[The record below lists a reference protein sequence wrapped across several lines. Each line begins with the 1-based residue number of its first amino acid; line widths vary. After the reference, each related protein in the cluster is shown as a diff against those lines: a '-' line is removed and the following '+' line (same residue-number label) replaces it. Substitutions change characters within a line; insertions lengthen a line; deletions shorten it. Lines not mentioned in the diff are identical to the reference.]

1 MKTDKYSSISKIS
14 MTCFFAPKKPSP
26 DKIRHINNGDSLA
39 IHQVK
44 ISTPTTVRGIKI
56 NLSFWILYQIKR
68 VTHSHPL
75 LKIVA
80 GSLVFLPSPARLR
93 AMWNFGSLLGL
104 CLTTQLLSG
113 LFLAIHYSC
122 DITIAFESVS
132 HISRDVNRG
141 WLLRSIHANGAR
153 FFFICVYLHVARGV
167 YYGSYHFKE
176 TWRVGVVIL
185 LLLMGTAFLGYVLP
199 WGQMSF
205 WGATVIT
212 NLASAIPV
220 VGNEIVLWLWG
231 GFSVRNAT
239 LTRFFTLHFLLP
251 FIIRALR
258 IVHLLFLHQTGS
270 SNPIGV
276 NRNLDKTPF
285 HPYFSSKDLFGFVV
299 FFGALVYIC
308 ILHPWDLGDPENFI
322 PANPI
327 VTPVHIQPEW
337 YFLFAYAIL
346 RSIPRK
352 LGGVLAL
359 ALSVVILIIIP
370 WYGAISYKRR
380 SFNPVAK
387 FRFWVF
393 ICVVVLLTWIGA
405 RPVEAPYIETGQVL
419 TVVYFTYFIMLPVIN
434 KF

>member
-176 TWRVGVVIL
+176 T
-185 LLLMGTAFLGYVLP
+185 
-199 WGQMSF
+199 
-205 WGATVIT
+205 
-212 NLASAIPV
+212 
-220 VGNEIVLWLWG
+220 
-231 GFSVRNAT
+231 
-239 LTRFFTLHFLLP
+239 
-251 FIIRALR
+251 
-258 IVHLLFLHQTGS
+258 
-270 SNPIGV
+270 
-276 NRNLDKTPF
+276 
-285 HPYFSSKDLFGFVV
+285 
-299 FFGALVYIC
+299 
-308 ILHPWDLGDPENFI
+308 
-322 PANPI
+322 
-327 VTPVHIQPEW
+327 
-337 YFLFAYAIL
+337 
-346 RSIPRK
+346 
-352 LGGVLAL
+352 
-359 ALSVVILIIIP
+359 
-370 WYGAISYKRR
+370 
-380 SFNPVAK
+380 
-387 FRFWVF
+387 
-393 ICVVVLLTWIGA
+393 
-405 RPVEAPYIETGQVL
+405 
-419 TVVYFTYFIMLPVIN
+419 
-434 KF
+434 